1 MDSKAPKCWSN
12 KQQFRSTLYFETY
25 SKQALFV
32 AQNAIMSLRAA
43 AAAITTVNISITLV
57 TFRSFFVEK
66 KELFCIKWTTKS
78 VFFTF

>member
-1 MDSKAPKCWSN
+1 MECEAPKRWSN

-32 AQNAIMSLRAA
+32 AQNAIMSLRVATAAAA

-57 TFRSFFVEK
+57 TFRSFF
-66 KELFCIKWTTKS
+66 CG
-78 VFFTF
+78 